1 MFSTLYYLFRQNL
14 CHNQSKKVETQKSG
28 WWSGGGE
35 GLTGQGKKKEPRD
48 GKWSTSNPKVD
59 NLNGF
64 VDMTGT
70 LLKLGSDNTY
80 LD

>member
-1 MFSTLYYLFRQNL
+1 M
-14 CHNQSKKVETQKSG
+14 QSICAGGAQLELGQDLDWFERRG
-28 WWSGGGE
+28 WRVGGE
-35 GLTGQGKKKEPRD
+35 GRGGGLTGQGKKKEPRD